1 MFENSDKIEEL
12 TIKYKYFMDDIQT
25 NTFDRFR
32 NITILNL
39 ENVEIDSV
47 LNDNHIDLRHHTNL
61 KQLKISPIK
70 YI

>member
-1 MFENSDKIEEL
+1 MED
-12 TIKYKYFMDDIQT
+12 IKA
-25 NTFDRFR
+25 NAFDRFR

-39 ENVEIDSV
+39 ENIEIDSI